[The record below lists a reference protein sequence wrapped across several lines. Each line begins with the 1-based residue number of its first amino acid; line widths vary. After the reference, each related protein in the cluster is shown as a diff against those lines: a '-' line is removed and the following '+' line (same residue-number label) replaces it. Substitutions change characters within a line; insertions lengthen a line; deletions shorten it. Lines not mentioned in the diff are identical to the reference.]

1 MSPAARHRRRR
12 QRRLRTPTL
21 ALTTALIAALVVQFG
36 FRQSAPRIV
45 DAESNST
52 FGGTLAE
59 LQVPSASPAPVSA
72 TPTPIV
78 VPRSG
83 NGKLK
88 VVPGTSARVGSGQ
101 LVEYRVEVEDDLPVD
116 PATFATIVDDTLGDD
131 RGWTKHGQY
140 AFRRT
145 ATASLRI
152 VLASPTTTDKL
163 CAPIQTRGEVSCRN
177 GNVVAINA
185 MRWIEGADS
194 YAGDIGRYRQ
204 YVVNHEVG
212 HTFGLGHRGCPG
224 PGRKAPVMLQ
234 QTRGLQG
241 CEANPWP

>member
-1 MSPAARHRRRR
+1 MSPAARHRHRR
-12 QRRLRTPTL
+12 QRRLSIPTL
-21 ALTTALIAALVVQFG
+21 VLTTALIAVLVVQFG
-36 FRQSAPRIV
+36 FRQSASQKP
-45 DAESNST
+45 EPTSNTT
-52 FGGTLAE
+52 FGPTLSE
-59 LQVPSASPAPVSA
+59 LQVPSA
-72 TPTPIV
+72 TPTPVSTTPTPVV

-83 NGKLK
+83 NGKLN
-88 VVPGTSARVGSGQ
+88 VVLGATPKVGSGH
-101 LVEYRVEVEDDLPVD
+101 LVEYRIEVEDDLPVD
-116 PATFATIVDDTLGDD
+116 PATFATIVDETLGDD
-131 RGWTKHGQY
+131 RGWTKGGRY

-145 ATASLRI
+145 DTAPLRI

-185 MRWIEGADS
+185 VRWIEGADS
-194 YAGDIGRYRQ
+194 YVGDIERYRQ

-234 QTRGLQG
+234 QTLGLQG

>member
-12 QRRLRTPTL
+12 QPGLRTPTL
-21 ALTTALIAALVVQFG
+21 LFATALIAVLVIQFG
-36 FRQSAPRIV
+36 FRQNAPPKP
-45 DAESNST
+45 EPQSST
-52 FGGTLAE
+52 TIGATLPE
-59 LQVPSASPAPVSA
+59 LQTPSASPTPVSTTPAPV
-72 TPTPIV
+72 V

-83 NGKLK
+83 NGKLN
-88 VVPGTSARVGSGQ
+88 VVAGTTTRVGNGR

-116 PATFATIVDDTLGDD
+116 PATFASSVDQTLGDD
-131 RGWTKHGQY
+131 RGWIRGSRY

-145 ATASLRI
+145 PTAPLRI
-152 VLASPTTTDKL
+152 VLASPSTTDKL

-185 MRWIEGADS
+185 LRWVEGADS

-212 HTFGLGHRGCPG
+212 HSLGLGHRGCPS
-224 PGRKAPVMLQ
+224 PGGKAPVMLQ

-241 CEANPWP
+241 CVANPWP

>member
-1 MSPAARHRRRR
+1 MSPAPRYRHRR

-21 ALTTALIAALVVQFG
+21 ALSTALIAVLIVQFG
-36 FRQSAPRIV
+36 FRHNAPKSAE
-45 DAESNST
+45 AESNKT
-52 FGGTLAE
+52 FGGTLST
-59 LQVPSASPAPVSA
+59 LQIPSTAPTPVTTPAPV
-72 TPTPIV
+72 V
-78 VPRSG
+78 VPTSG
-83 NGKLK
+83 NGKLN
-88 VVPGTSARVGSGQ
+88 VVPGASTRVGSGE
-101 LVEYRVEVEDDLPVD
+101 LVEYRVEVEGDLPID
-116 PATFATIVDDTLGDD
+116 PATFAKTVDATLGDD

-140 AFRRT
+140 SFRRIPT
-145 ATASLRI
+145 APLRI

-185 MRWIEGADS
+185 LRWIEGADS
-194 YAGDIGRYRQ
+194 YGDDIARYRQ